1 MNETNESRVIRANDA
16 KVLLENKIL
25 QESFKAVGEH
35 IDRVALSCDPD
46 NKERA
51 QRIILSKQIL
61 ASIIREIER
70 VIEDGEMAQVQIS
83 EIEKRSALRIFR
95 R

>member
-16 KVLLENKIL
+16 KTLLENKIL
-25 QESFKAVGEH
+25 QEALKAVGSY
-35 IDRVALSCDPD
+35 IDHVALSCDPD

-51 QRIILSKQIL
+51 QRIIISKQIH
-61 ASIIREIER
+61 ASIVREIER
-70 VIEDGEMAQVQIS
+70 VIEDGEMAKVQIA
-83 EIEKRSALRIFR
+83 ELEKRSALRLFR